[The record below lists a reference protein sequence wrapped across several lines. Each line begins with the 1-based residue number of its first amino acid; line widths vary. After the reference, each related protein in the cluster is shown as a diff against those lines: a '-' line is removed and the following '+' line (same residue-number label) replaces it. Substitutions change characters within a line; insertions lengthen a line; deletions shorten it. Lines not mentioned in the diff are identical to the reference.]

1 MLNNT
6 ENNSG
11 LTFERFKR
19 NVSEIIT
26 GEGGELELTDEQ
38 RKYFLIFRNGDFL
51 VSSCH
56 INHHL
61 VQMLREIAARK
72 GYPNLTIYEVNLKDI
87 RLLYE
92 ASLRTVQK
100 KTQDLLPVEKRAS
113 TLLFECAE
121 MRVSDLHIKVYDT
134 EADIYIRKDGD
145 MELLRQ
151 IESHTAHSILAS
163 LYNNADDADA
173 TYKIN
178 AYQAARIVASKSRL
192 ALPPVVQAVRLQFNP
207 LGQGGRYLI
216 ARFLYTDKS
225 EQRKE
230 IDPTRFGFHRLHAE
244 SFSRMR
250 HSQLV

>member
-1 MLNNT
+1 MLNKT
-6 ENNSG
+6 EKTSD
-11 LTFERFKR
+11 LMFERFKR
-19 NVSEIIT
+19 NVSEIVT
-26 GEGGELELTDEQ
+26 GDGGELELTVEQ
-38 RKYFLIFRNGDFL
+38 RKYFLIFKNGDFL

-56 INHHL
+56 MKHHL
-61 VQMLREIAARK
+61 VQMLREIATRK

-92 ASLRTVQK
+92 ASLKTVQNNG
-100 KTQDLLPVEKRAS
+100 QDLLPVEKRAS
-113 TLLFECAE
+113 MLLFECAE
-121 MRVSDLHIKVYDT
+121 MRVSDLHIKVYDA

-151 IESHTAHSILAS
+151 IESNTAHSILAS
-163 LYNNADDADA
+163 LYNNADDSDA

-192 ALPPVVQAVRLQFNP
+192 ALPPVIQAVRLQFNP

-225 EQRKE
+225 EKQKE
-230 IDPTRFGFHRLHAE
+230 MDPTRFGFHHSHAGVE
-244 SFSRMR
+244 FYSK
-250 HSQLV
+250 L